1 MKVYLLKPDTTYRMM
16 YPEDDVY
23 ESDNWEFKCEDL
35 VDRLPQFQA
44 YFDKN
49 LDKPLPDIAY
59 IGMSTFA
66 LRHDV
71 ATELVDILESSSEL
85 LPFYLDDELWYLLNV
100 KDCVDALDE
109 ENSKYKINDGKL
121 KLHLTEYAFHS
132 DKLKNKS
139 LFKIPNDNRSQI
151 YCVDD
156 RNSDESILNNLFC
169 AIQAH
174 GYTGVVFKEI
184 YEG

>member
-1 MKVYLLKPDTTYRMM
+1 MKVYLLKPDTKYRLM

-35 VDRLPQFQA
+35 VDKFPQFQA

-49 LDKPLPDIAY
+49 SEKPLPDIAY

-66 LRHDV
+66 FRHDV

-85 LPFYLDDELWYLLNV
+85 LPFYLEDELWYLLNV
-100 KDCVDALDE
+100 KECIDALNDDK
-109 ENSKYKINDGKL
+109 SKYKINDGKI
-121 KLHLTEYAFHS
+121 KLHLVEYVFYPE
-132 DKLKNKS
+132 KLKGKS

-156 RNSDESILNNLFC
+156 RSSDQSVLNNLFC

-174 GYTGVVFKEI
+174 GYTGLKFEEVF
-184 YEG
+184 EG